1 MSSPTDLTVD
11 KSKAAR
17 STRRQWLGASA
28 AVAALLADAGA
39 RPLSAAPAAAAKMAD
54 EPPPDVYTRLGAKPF
69 INCTATLTINGGSR
83 LLPEVVEAVEH
94 ASHYHVNIDDLMAA
108 CGKRISSL
116 LEVPG
121 AIVTSGAAGALS
133 HAVCGIVAGTDPE
146 RMQQLPK
153 LQGLKTE
160 VIIPVSSRNAYDHSV
175 RMSGLT
181 TVEVDSVEELKAA
194 IGPQTALIMVLG
206 NRFDN
211 PRVGLEDV
219 APVAKA
225 HSIPVLVD
233 AAADY
238 LITPNPYLAAGADL
252 VCYSGGKITRGPQTA
267 GLLVGRADLVDAAWW
282 NAAPH
287 HAFGR
292 PMKVSKE
299 EIVGMTVAV
308 EVWVNSRDLQ
318 DEYKMWEGWYKHI
331 TDKVTSVPGVKTEVR
346 GPSRGGP
353 FPTLLV
359 SWDPAKTGLTAGE
372 VHDLLYDSD
381 QPIQTHASGEGTS
394 FIIRPVAMKPDEYKI
409 VADRLTEVL
418 RNAPKPKSKKNM
430 PAPSQDLSGRWDVS
444 IEFTR
449 GSAKHVIFLE
459 SAGSKLAGTHIGSI
473 TRGPVKGMASGDT
486 VEFSSVL
493 PVEGSKLGY
502 KFSGKVDGDR
512 MSGEINLGE
521 YPTARFTAKRHAY
534 QGMPTDPSQAK
545 GRV

>member
-1 MSSPTDLTVD
+1 MSSPN
-11 KSKAAR
+11 R
-17 STRRQWLGASA
+17 STRRQWLGATA
-28 AVAALLADAGA
+28 AAAALLADAGA
-39 RPLSAAPAAAAKMAD
+39 RPLSAASAAAAAKVS

-83 LLPEVVEAVEH
+83 LLPEVVEAIEH
-94 ASHYHVNIDDLMAA
+94 ASHYHVNIDDLMEA

-121 AIVTSGAAGALS
+121 AIVTSGAAGALA
-133 HAVCGIVAGTDPE
+133 HAVTGIVAGTDPE
-146 RMQQLPK
+146 RMQQLPQ
-153 LQGLKTE
+153 LDGLKTE

-175 RMSGLT
+175 RMSGLK

-194 IGPQTALIMVLG
+194 IGPQTALIMILG
-206 NRFDN
+206 NRFD
-211 PRVGLEDV
+211 DV
-219 APVAKA
+219 EVSLADAAPIAKA
-225 HSIPVLVD
+225 EGVPILVD

-238 LITPNPYLAAGADL
+238 LITPNPYIAAGADL

-267 GLLVGRADLVDAAWW
+267 GLLVGREDLVNAAWW
-282 NAAPH
+282 NSAPH

-331 TDKVTSVPGVKTEVR
+331 SDKVTQISGVKTEVR

-359 SWDPAKTGLTAGE
+359 SWDPAKTGYTAGE
-372 VHDLLYDSD
+372 LHDVLLEGDT
-381 QPIQTHASGEGTS
+381 PIMTHASGDGSS

-409 VADRLTEVL
+409 VADRLAAVL
-418 RNAPKPKSKKNM
+418 RNAPSPKSMQNM
-430 PAPSQDLSGRWDVS
+430 PAPAHDLSGRWDVS
-444 IEFTR
+444 VEYTR
-449 GSAKHVIFLE
+449 GSAQHVLFFE
-459 SAGSKLAGTHIGSI
+459 TAGAKLAGTHVGSI
-473 TRGPVKGMASGDT
+473 TRGPLKGIASADT

-502 KFSGKVDGDR
+502 KFKGKVDGDR
-512 MSGEINLGE
+512 MAGEIDLGE
-521 YPTARFTAKRHAY
+521 YPNARFTAKRHGY
-534 QGMPTDPSQAK
+534 PGMPTDPSQAK

>member
-1 MSSPTDLTVD
+1 MSSPSDSTP
-11 KSKAAR
+11 AR

-83 LLPEVVEAVEH
+83 LLPEVVEAIEH
-94 ASHYHVNIDDLMAA
+94 ASHYHVDIDDLMAA
-108 CGKRISSL
+108 CGKRIASL
-116 LEVPG
+116 LEVPA

-146 RMQQLPK
+146 RMQQLPQ
-153 LQGLKTE
+153 LDGLKTE

-175 RMSGLT
+175 RMSGLK

-194 IGPQTALIMVLG
+194 IGPQTALIMILG
-206 NRFDN
+206 NRFDEMK
-211 PRVGLEDV
+211 VSLADA
-219 APVAKA
+219 APIAKA
-225 HSIPVLVD
+225 AGIPILVD

-238 LITPNPYLAAGADL
+238 LITPNPYIAAGADL

-267 GLLVGRADLVDAAWW
+267 GMLVGREDLVHAAWW

-308 EVWVNSRDLQ
+308 EVWVNSRDIQ

-331 TDKVTSVPGVKTEVR
+331 TEKVTQVPGVKTEVR

-359 SWDPAKTGLTAGE
+359 SWDATKTGYTAGE
-372 VHDLLYDSD
+372 LHDALLDGD
-381 QPIQTHASGEGTS
+381 QPIMTHASGDGAS
-394 FIIRPVAMKPDEYKI
+394 FILRPVAMKPEEYKI

-430 PAPSQDLSGRWDVS
+430 PAPKQDIAGRWDVS
-444 IEFTR
+444 VEFTR
-449 GSAKHVIFLE
+449 GSAEHVLFFE
-459 SAGSKLAGTHIGSI
+459 TAGTKLAGTHVGSI
-473 TRGPVKGMASGDT
+473 TRGPIQGMATGDT

-502 KFSGKVDGDR
+502 SFKGKVDGDR
-512 MSGEINLGE
+512 MAGEINLGE
-521 YPTARFTAKRHAY
+521 YPTARFTAKRHGY
-534 QGMPTDPSQAK
+534 KGMPTDPSQAK